1 MTLKGKAW
9 KFGDDVDTD
18 LIIPARYL
26 NTTDT
31 EELARH
37 CLEPVRPEWAGEVAP
52 GDIIVAGR
60 NFGCGSSREHAPIA
74 IKGCG
79 VAAVIAV
86 SFARIFYR
94 NAFNIGL
101 PVVEAPEA
109 AAAIAEGDTVEIVL
123 EEGVVRR
130 GEGGETFRFAPIP
143 VFMMDLVREGGLIP
157 WLQKEVKT
165 ER

>member
-31 EELARH
+31 AELAKH
-37 CLEPVRPEWAGEVAP
+37 CLEPVRADWAGSVAP

-101 PVVEAPEA
+101 PVIEAPEA
-109 AAAIAEGDTVEIVL
+109 AAAIAEGDTVEVVL

-130 GEGGETFRFAPIP
+130 EEGAESFSFAPIP
-143 VFMMDLVREGGLIP
+143 DFMMDLVREGGLIP
-157 WLQKEVKT
+157 WLQKQAKT